1 MKKLLLFLT
10 ILSTLAV
17 QANEVTVTY
26 TGHEI
31 LDNWSVVENEEE
43 LYSTLDE
50 TCTLSYGQVLLES
63 KKTFPR
69 VLKVELLVSCRYT
82 TIQAG
87 AGEYYYEHYF
97 AEQYNNYER
106 TEKEMLMTWTS
117 PETETYSGKVFLDIE
132 CIKGKATL
140 KEIKVTYYGEKQ
152 PRNMAWASTPATTA
166 YLGETY
172 TLPELNVRSEDVTY
186 STSKPEVAIISAEGV
201 LTPISEGNCTITA
214 RCEESDIY
222 KGEELSFDL
231 TVKFKANT
239 TGTSETIVL
248 TEAGT
253 LKEKMTDLE
262 SLKVNELKV
271 VGPVNGADI
280 QYIRTGAGRIA
291 NLESLD
297 LSEAIL
303 TPDNTA
309 YSTRFK
315 SSEVSLGGTNYYY
328 FISDDNYQE
337 YQDTGFG
344 SGLQT
349 NIKIYVY
356 NNRLDNAF
364 NGMQNLRRIVLP
376 NTIPAVGDYTFYNC
390 DNLESCPLP
399 ESVKRIGTYSFYNC
413 KKLYGANITSKVEE
427 IAPYAFYYG
436 GLRQAD
442 LSGVRKMGEFAL
454 YRQYLEGEI
463 NLASLDSI
471 PQFAF
476 SYCQSITG
484 VRFSP
489 NLKYIGYNAFAYT
502 GITSISIPEGCTEI
516 ESAAFQDSKIEKISL
531 PGSIVKMGSS
541 AFIYTPWYRNITDND
556 YQDGVLY
563 LGKIAMWVHPKSTA
577 SSITV
582 AEGTKAIA
590 GTFAA
595 NKSNLVSIQIPSSL
609 KGIGNQA
616 FYSCTKLSDI
626 SLPAGLSYIGYQAF
640 YGCNGL
646 SEVTLSANIQD
657 IRAKAFSNCKGLVR
671 VKYDVPNDSGE
682 QIFSACQGLEK
693 IIFGPNVRYIPESI
707 ASGCTNLTKIE
718 FEGSSPEQGE
728 KMEAKSVA
736 GGQSITFG
744 SGAFWNCKSLSSVV
758 IPACTD
764 SIGPN
769 AFSGTNLKTVMCY
782 LRHPINIRS
791 TDLYSKG
798 KSTTIYVADD
808 VLELFAAEEN
818 WSKCNLVGTNLTGIS
833 PTLFDDGMKSLY
845 KAKKYIKNGAII
857 IRTGSGNK
865 TYNAA
870 GLLLK

>member
-1 MKKLLLFLT
+1 MKKLILLLT
-10 ILSTLAV
+10 ILSTLSV

-26 TGHEI
+26 TGQEI

-69 VLKVELLVSCRYT
+69 VIKVELLVSCRYT
-82 TIQAG
+82 NVRAG
-87 AGEYYYEHYF
+87 AGEYYYGHYF
-97 AEQYNNYER
+97 AEQYGYNER
-106 TEKEMLMTWTS
+106 TEKEILMTWTS
-117 PETETYSGKVFLDIE
+117 PETETFNGKVFLDIE

-140 KEIKVTYYGEKQ
+140 KEIKVTYDGEKQ
-152 PRNMAWASTPATTA
+152 PRNMKWASTPATTA

-214 RCEESDIY
+214 RCEESDTY

-253 LKEKMTDLE
+253 LKEKVTDLE

-413 KKLYGANITSKVEE
+413 KKLYGANITWRVEE
-427 IAPYAFYYG
+427 IASHAFDYG

-454 YRQYLEGEI
+454 MGQYLEGEV

-471 PQFAF
+471 PQSAF
-476 SYCQSITG
+476 YNCRNITG

-489 NLKYIGYNAFAYT
+489 NLKYIGYSAFAYT

-516 ESAAFQDSKIEKISL
+516 ESAAFDDSKIERISL
-531 PGSIVKMGSS
+531 PESIVKMGSGVFS
-541 AFIYTPWYRNITDND
+541 YTPWYRNITDKD
-556 YQDGVLY
+556 YKDGVLY
-563 LGKIAMWVHPKSTA
+563 LGKVAMWVHPKSTA
-577 SSITV
+577 TSITV

-590 GTFAA
+590 GTFAGT
-595 NKSNLVSIQIPSSL
+595 NLESISLPSSL
-609 KGIGNQA
+609 KGIGNHA
-616 FYSCTKLSDI
+616 FSCSKLSDI
-626 SLPAGLSYIGYQAF
+626 SLPAQLSYIGSRAF

-646 SEVTLSANIQD
+646 SEVNLSANIQE
-657 IRAKAFSNCKGLVR
+657 IEGEAFSNCKGLVR
-671 VKYDVPNDSGE
+671 VKYDVPNASGKL
-682 QIFSACQGLEK
+682 IFNACQGLEK
-693 IIFGPNVRYIPESI
+693 IIFGPNVRYIPESF

-718 FEGSSPEQGE
+718 FEGVSFNQS
-728 KMEAKSVA
+728 AKAESKAAA
-736 GGQSITFG
+736 GGQSLTFG
-744 SGAFWNCKSLSSVV
+744 IYAFMNCKSLSSVV

-782 LRHPINIRS
+782 LRQPINIKS
-791 TDLYSKG
+791 TDLNSKG

-818 WSKCNLVGTNLTGIS
+818 WSKCNLMGTNLTGIS

-857 IRTGSGNK
+857 IRTDSGNK
-865 TYNAA
+865 TYNAT

>member
-17 QANEVTVTY
+17 QANEVTITY
-26 TGHEI
+26 TGQEI

-69 VLKVELLVSCRYT
+69 VIKVELLVSCRYT
-82 TIQAG
+82 NVRAG
-87 AGEYYYEHYF
+87 AGEYYYGHYF
-97 AEQYNNYER
+97 AEQYGYDER
-106 TEKEMLMTWTS
+106 TEKEILMTWTS
-117 PETETYSGKVFLDIE
+117 PETETFNGKVFLDIE

-140 KEIKVTYYGEKQ
+140 KEIKVTYDGEKQ
-152 PRNMAWASTPATTA
+152 PRNMAWASTPATTVH
-166 YLGETY
+166 LGETY
-172 TLPELNVRSEDVTY
+172 ILPELNVRSEDVTY

-214 RCEESDIY
+214 RCEESDTY

-489 NLKYIGYNAFAYT
+489 NLKYIGYSAFEYT

-718 FEGSSPEQGE
+718 FEGVSPERSE
-728 KMEAKSVA
+728 KMEAKALA
-736 GGQSITFG
+736 GGQSLTFG
-744 SGAFWNCKSLSSVV
+744 IYAFMNCKSLSSVV

-782 LRHPINIRS
+782 LRYPINIKS
-791 TDLYSKG
+791 TDLNSKG

-818 WSKCNLVGTNLTGIS
+818 WSKCNLMGTNLTGIS

-845 KAKKYIKNGAII
+845 EAKKYIKNGAII